1 MLVTTRKDVPTILAR
16 YWPGML
22 VGEKMQA
29 ARRGEHG
36 VRCWRCDWLNVEG
49 ATTCARCH
57 AALAPRSPLSEARRQ
72 DQQGDARRQTPSDS
86 LRVAS
91 ERRRRVLNIT
101 LVLAV
106 LVGLT
111 GFGAVRAAELLQHA
125 LRPLADPAD
134 IATTACTA
142 YSTQNYLL
150 LTQQID
156 PMPVPPSNN
165 DPFYPAV
172 VQTQLRALDKIQGI
186 VQRCDLGHFTASGTA
201 GQYSIVLHRARMSEQ
216 ITVALVLHLQQDGSW
231 KISRETNFAGTPAG

>member
-1 MLVTTRKDVPTILAR
+1 M
-16 YWPGML
+16 
-22 VGEKMQA
+22 GEKMQA

-72 DQQGDARRQTPSDS
+72 ELPGEGRRETASDTS
-86 LRVAS
+86 RVSS
-91 ERRRRVLNIT
+91 ERRRRVLNVT
-101 LVLAV
+101 LVLAA
-106 LVGLT
+106 LVSLT

-125 LRPLADPAD
+125 LRPQADPAA
-134 IATTACTA
+134 IATIACTA
-142 YSTQNYLL
+142 YRTQNYTL

-165 DPFYPAV
+165 DPFNAKV

-186 VQRCDLGHFTASGTA
+186 VQRCDLGRFTASGTG
-201 GQYSIVLHRARMSEQ
+201 GQYPIALHRARMSEQ
-216 ITVALVLHLQQDGSW
+216 ITITLVLRLQQDGSW
-231 KISRETNFAGTPAG
+231 KISRETSLAGPPAG

>member
-1 MLVTTRKDVPTILAR
+1 
-16 YWPGML
+16 ML

-57 AALAPRSPLSEARRQ
+57 AALAPRSPLGEARRQ
-72 DQQGDARRQTPSDS
+72 DLHSDARRQTPSDP
-86 LRVAS
+86 LRAS
-91 ERRRRVLNIT
+91 SQRRRRVLNVT

-125 LRPLADPAD
+125 LRPLADPAT

-142 YSTQNYLL
+142 YSTQKYSL

-156 PMPVPPSNN
+156 PTPVPPSNN
-165 DPFYPAV
+165 DSFNPAV
-172 VQTQLRALDKIQGI
+172 VQTQLLALDKIQGI
-186 VQRCDLGHFTASGTA
+186 VQRCTLGHFTASGTG
-201 GQYSIVLHRARMSEQ
+201 GQYPIVLHRARMSEQ
-216 ITVALVLHLQQDGSW
+216 ITVTLVLRLQQDSSW
-231 KISRETNFAGTPAG
+231 KISRETNFAGAPSS